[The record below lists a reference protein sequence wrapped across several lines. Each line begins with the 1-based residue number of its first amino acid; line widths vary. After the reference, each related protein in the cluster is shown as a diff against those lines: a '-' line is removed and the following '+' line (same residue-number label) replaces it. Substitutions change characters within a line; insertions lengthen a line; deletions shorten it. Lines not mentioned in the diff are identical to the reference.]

1 MCVLHVYFS
10 CFPEVLPHIR
20 CWHRP
25 GGLRGKIV
33 SVCEEFDD
41 NEDGILVNV
50 SGSSRAGSPGLS
62 RIKAR

>member
-1 MCVLHVYFS
+1 M
-10 CFPEVLPHIR
+10 PGREV
-20 CWHRP
+20 
-25 GGLRGKIV
+25 V

-50 SGSSRAGSPGLS
+50 SGSSRAGSPGMS

>member
-1 MCVLHVYFS
+1 M
-10 CFPEVLPHIR
+10 PGREV
-20 CWHRP
+20 
-25 GGLRGKIV
+25 V

-50 SGSSRAGSPGLS
+50 SVSSRAGSPGMS